1 MMVEPLLIRCPSCGV
16 VNRVRLVGSS
26 MQPTCGR
33 CKTLLRLT
41 EEPIHITAENFRK
54 EVLSWP
60 GSVLIDFWAAWCAPC
75 RMIAP
80 VLEEVAR
87 ERAGRLRV
95 GKVNTEEERELAGE
109 FAVRSIPTLILF
121 DKGEMVD
128 QVSGALP
135 KPDLERW
142 LDSKLPR

>member
-1 MMVEPLLIRCPSCGV
+1 MMVEPLLIRCPSCGS

-33 CKTLLRLT
+33 CKTPLRLE
-41 EEPIHITAENFRK
+41 EEPIHVTATNFRK

-60 GSVLIDFWAAWCAPC
+60 GNVLLDFWASWCAPC

-80 VLEEVAR
+80 ALEELAR
-87 ERAGRLRV
+87 ERAGRLRI
-95 GKVNTEEERELAGE
+95 GKVNTEEERELAGD
-109 FAVRSIPTLILF
+109 FGIRSIPTLILF
-121 DKGEMVD
+121 SRGKLID

-142 LDSKLPR
+142 LDSRLPR

>member
-1 MMVEPLLIRCPSCGV
+1 MVEPLLIRCPSCGS

-33 CKTLLRLT
+33 CKTPLRL
-41 EEPIHITAENFRK
+41 EEKPIHVTATNFGK
-54 EVLSWP
+54 EVLKWP
-60 GSVLIDFWAAWCAPC
+60 GSVLLDFWASWCAPC

-80 VLEEVAR
+80 ALEELAR
-87 ERAGRLRV
+87 ERAGRLRI
-95 GKVNTEEERELAGE
+95 GKVNTEQERELASE
-109 FAVRSIPTLILF
+109 FGIRSIPTLILF
-121 DKGEMVD
+121 TRGKLID

-142 LDSKLPR
+142 LDSRLSR